1 MFEGINVALIT
12 PFNDDFSVDYET
24 IRKLVRYQ
32 IEKKVDG
39 IVALGT
45 TAETANL
52 EIDEYEKIL
61 KTIKDE
67 LKGTKIKLISS
78 IGSNSYSKVLKYLE
92 ISEKIVVDGL
102 LLVTPYYI
110 KPSQRAIYE
119 FFKEISSKTEKPII
133 IYDIPSRTGVKISND
148 VIVELSKIKNIVGI
162 KDATSD
168 ILSMYDL
175 NLRCDKNFEIL
186 SGEDS
191 MLYNQFSAGCIGTI
205 SVVANIYPDLIKEMY
220 QKYKEGN
227 IEESKKI
234 SDKLKVIA
242 DNMFIEGNPVT
253 VKAYMY
259 LKGLLSNKIVR
270 KPLLEA
276 SIDTLEKLKI
286 LEKII

>member
-1 MFEGINVALIT
+1 MFEGINVALVT
-12 PFNDDFSVDYET
+12 PFNDDYTVDYET

-32 IEKKVDG
+32 IDKKVDG

-52 EIDEYEKIL
+52 EIDEYEEIL
-61 KTIKDE
+61 KTIKEE
-67 LKGTKIKLISS
+67 LVGTQIKLISA
-78 IGSNSYSKVLKYLE
+78 IGSNSYNKVLKYLE
-92 ISEKIVVDGL
+92 ISEKIDVDGL

-110 KPSQRAIYE
+110 KPSQKAIYE

-133 IYDIPSRTGVKISND
+133 IYDIPGRTGVKISND
-148 VIVELSKIKNIVGI
+148 IIVELSKIKNIVGI

-191 MLYNQFSAGCIGTI
+191 MLYNQFSAGCVGTI
-205 SVVANIYPDLIKEMY
+205 SVVANIYPDLMKEMY
-220 QKYKEGN
+220 QKYKDGN
-227 IEESKKI
+227 IKESKKI
-234 SDKLKVIA
+234 ADKLKIIA

-253 VKAYMY
+253 VKAYMH
-259 LKGLLSNKIVR
+259 LKGLLPNKLVR

-276 SIDTLEKLKI
+276 SLETLEKLK
-286 LEKII
+286 KI